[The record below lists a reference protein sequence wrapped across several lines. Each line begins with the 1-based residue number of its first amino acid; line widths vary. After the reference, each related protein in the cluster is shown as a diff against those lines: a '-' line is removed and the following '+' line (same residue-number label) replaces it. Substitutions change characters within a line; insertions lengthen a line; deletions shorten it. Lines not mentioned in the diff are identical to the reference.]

1 MTKDLGDFQT
11 PDSLVEEV
19 IKLLDPVGRKWA
31 RVLEPT
37 CGSGGFIKGLL
48 RSSSPPREIC
58 GFELQ
63 PRHFNEARRLA
74 ATSVASRVLIQKA
87 NIFDMDFGRD
97 VRWKTDGPLLVIGN
111 PPWVTNSALGSMDS
125 ANIPRKSNLKKL
137 NGLDAL
143 TGSSNF
149 DLAEFII
156 LKLIRELARETPTIA
171 MLCKTSV
178 ARNVLQFA
186 YDNSIAIRRAWLRRI
201 DSRKYFNA
209 AVDACLFYVELR
221 DSNPHYETAVFCDL
235 HSHQPETVLGFAAG
249 RMVSDMRSYEKIAFV
264 EGRCPMTWRQG
275 VKHDAAPVLELK
287 WEGNRFLNK
296 LGEEAAV
303 EGEYLYPLIK
313 SRDLFHST
321 GPRLRVIIAQR
332 RIGEDTEKLKHE
344 APLLWRYLESHAALF
359 SHRKSSIYRNRPPFS
374 IFGIGDYSFS
384 PFKVGVSGFH
394 KSPRFRLIAPVEGR
408 PVMLDDTCYFL
419 SCRTARQAALIAALL
434 NHRSTL
440 GFLRSTMF
448 TDSKRPVTK
457 KLLQRIDLS
466 SLIHRVDRSEII
478 ESAESE
484 LRRLSFD
491 GFSSNRWPDDISS
504 LIIDFE

>member
-11 PDSLVEEV
+11 PDSLVEEI
-19 IKLLDPVGRKWA
+19 IKLFDTAGRRWPRA
-31 RVLEPT
+31 LEPT

-63 PRHFNEARRLA
+63 PQRFEEACRLA
-74 ATSVASRVLIQKA
+74 ATSVASRVVIQKA
-87 NIFDMDFGRD
+87 NIFDIDFGRD
-97 VRWKTDGPLLVIGN
+97 IGWKSDGPLLVIGN
-111 PPWVTNSALGSMDS
+111 PPWVTNSALGAMDS
-125 ANIPRKSNLKKL
+125 ANLPRKSNLKKL

-149 DLAEFII
+149 DLAEFIF
-156 LKLIRELARETPTIA
+156 LKLIRELARENPTIA

-186 YDNSIAIRRAWLRRI
+186 YDNSIAISQAWMRRI
-201 DSRKYFNA
+201 DSKKHFNA
-209 AVDACLFYVELR
+209 AVDACLFYLELQ
-221 DSNPHYETAVFCDL
+221 SSKPCYEAAVFNDL
-235 HSHQPETVLGFAAG
+235 HSQQPETVLGFASG
-249 RMVSDMRSYEKIAFV
+249 RMVSDVRSYGKTAFV
-264 EGRCPMTWRQG
+264 DGICPLVWRQG
-275 VKHDAAPVLELK
+275 VKHDAASVVELRR
-287 WEGNRFLNK
+287 EGNRFLNK
-296 LGEEAAV
+296 LGEDVAIES
-303 EGEYLYPLIK
+303 EYIYPLIK

-321 GPRLRVIIAQR
+321 GPRLWVIIAQQR
-332 RIGEDTEKLKHE
+332 VGEDTEKLKYE

-359 SHRKSSIYRNRPPFS
+359 TRRKSSIYRRRPPFS

-384 PFKVGVSGFH
+384 LFKVGVSGFH
-394 KSPRFRLIAPVEGR
+394 KSPRFHPIAPVEGR
-408 PVMLDDTCYFL
+408 PAMFDDTCYFL
-419 SCRTARQAALIAALL
+419 SCRTARQAALITALL

-440 GFLRSTMF
+440 DFLRSVMF

-466 SLIHRVDRSEII
+466 NLIRRVDRSEII
-478 ESAESE
+478 ESAEAE
-484 LRRLSFD
+484 LRRISSDELS
-491 GFSSNRWPDDISS
+491 STLWPDDLSS